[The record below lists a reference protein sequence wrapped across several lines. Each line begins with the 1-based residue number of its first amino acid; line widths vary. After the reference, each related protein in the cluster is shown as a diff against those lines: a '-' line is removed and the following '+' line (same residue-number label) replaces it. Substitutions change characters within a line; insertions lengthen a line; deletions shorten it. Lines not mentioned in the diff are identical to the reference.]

1 MVDGKYRNRKIEPN
15 FKFLNRI
22 EVPGLGKVIDK
33 HKASFSEEKISNFKA
48 ENVDNFYAALFGN
61 DEVIF
66 CSKLQINGKDLWIP
80 EPNPVH
86 IYFYNAFRLVPKL
99 IKSQI
104 EFELMADQLNGSST
118 IETYPYLLKFIS
130 NASQF
135 VFNAFSSI
143 EAFIN
148 QCIPEQISYKSKK
161 KGVMNKEEV
170 ERHLYFKEKSTRLMK
185 SIYSK
190 SILDEESVTYSEIW
204 KLKELRDNL
213 IHLKTK
219 NDKYRNKYREV
230 MNELLNF
237 EYNKSIA
244 EVENYINYFELDFI
258 EHNEKA
264 DI

>member
-1 MVDGKYRNRKIEPN
+1 MADGKNQNKKIKPN

-22 EVPGLGKVIDK
+22 EVPGLEKVLDK
-33 HKASFSEEKISNFKA
+33 HKASFSEEKINDFKS
-48 ENVDNFYAALFGN
+48 ENVDNYYAALFGN

-99 IKSQI
+99 LNSQK
-104 EFELMADQLNGSST
+104 EFESMADQLKGSST
-118 IETYPYLLKFIS
+118 INTYPYLLKFIS

-148 QCIPEQISYKSKK
+148 QCIPEEISYKSKK
-161 KGVMNKEEV
+161 KGMMNKEDA
-170 ERHLYFKEKSTRLMK
+170 ERNLYFKEKSTRLMK

-190 SILDEESVTYSEIW
+190 SILEEEPKTFAEIW

-230 MNELLNF
+230 MNVLLNF
-237 EYNKSIA
+237 DYNNSITA
-244 EVENYINYFELDFI
+244 VENYINYFESKFI
-258 EHNEKA
+258 EHDEIT